1 MNKVGVAVLA
11 SGEGTNAAAIIEYE
25 RHTSDCPYTV
35 VCIVS
40 NKTDAGVLQ
49 VAALYGVPSFV
60 VSFNNRDET
69 DIASEVL
76 LHLGECDAEFICLA
90 GFLRK
95 IPLKLLTVF
104 HDKIINIHPSLLP
117 SYGGKG
123 MYGRHVFQAVLDA
136 KEKVTGVTI
145 HAVSA
150 DYDEGAVIFRETIA
164 IDEDET
170 VNSLAEKT
178 RKVEHRVYPEVL
190 ASECRRIRRISM
202 I

>member
-1 MNKVGVAVLA
+1 
-11 SGEGTNAAAIIEYE
+11 
-25 RHTSDCPYTV
+25 
-35 VCIVS
+35 
-40 NKTDAGVLQ
+40 
-49 VAALYGVPSFV
+49 
-60 VSFNNRDET
+60 
-69 DIASEVL
+69 
-76 LHLGECDAEFICLA
+76 
-90 GFLRK
+90 
-95 IPLKLLTVF
+95 
-104 HDKIINIHPSLLP
+104 
-117 SYGGKG
+117 